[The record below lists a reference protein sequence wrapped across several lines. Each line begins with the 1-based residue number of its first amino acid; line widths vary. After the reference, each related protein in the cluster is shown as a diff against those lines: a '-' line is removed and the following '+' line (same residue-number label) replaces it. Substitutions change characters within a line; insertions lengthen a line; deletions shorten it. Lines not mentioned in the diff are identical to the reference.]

1 LEEVMTV
8 AIASLVLGLV
18 IGYLGQ
24 RSRLCYIAGYRDF
37 LMARDTTILKG
48 VMGTVVGAVMGF
60 TLFEWLGGI
69 VPGFPMLLS
78 TPGLASGSTWLL
90 TIVGGLGVGIVGV
103 LSGGCPFRMHVQAFE
118 GKKTYLVYLM
128 GFYVGLIFYNMVT
141 APWMQIITRILK

>member
-1 LEEVMTV
+1 MVV
-8 AIASLVLGLV
+8 AIASLVLGLI

-37 LMARDTTILKG
+37 LMARDSTILKG
-48 VMGTVVGAVMGF
+48 ILGTVIGAVFGF
-60 TLFEWLGGI
+60 ALFDATGGV

-78 TPGLASGSTWLL
+78 TPGLASKSTWLW

-118 GKKTYLVYLM
+118 GKKTYWVYLL
-128 GFYVGLIFYNMVT
+128 GFYVGLVFYNLVT
-141 APWMQIITRILK
+141 APWVQSITRFLK